1 MPIKFE
7 ILAEDKVTRARAG
20 LLHTPHGVIET
31 PVFMPVGTGGTVKGM
46 TQDELEALGVQIL
59 LGNTYHLYLRPGHEL
74 IREAGGLHRFM
85 SWPHP
90 ILTDSGGFQVMSLKS
105 LGRVTEDGVW
115 FRSHLDG
122 SSHFLSPERA
132 VEIQLALGPDIMMC
146 LDECVEYPASHE
158 TLERAVSLTTR
169 WAQRAKEAL
178 ARDTGHGTRDTGDGI
193 QDSGHGTRDTG
204 HGIRDSG
211 LENRGSGS
219 GIGDSGAETPAP
231 NSGFQ
236 ITDSGFRT
244 ASPGAR
250 NANPESRVPNPASR
264 IPCPVSRVPYPAL
277 FAIVQGGTD
286 KALRRQSAEALLDLD
301 FEGYAVGGL
310 AVGEPKSEMYDTAE
324 FTAELLPRHRPRYL
338 MGVGT
343 PEDLLEGVA
352 RGIDMFDCVLPTR
365 NARNACAFT
374 SEGKVSLKNARY
386 ARDDSPLDPSCT
398 CDVCRRYSRRYLR
411 HLFVTGEMLGAI
423 LATHHNLHFYL
434 DTMGRI
440 RQSLLFG
447 EFAEFHGRVRSHL

>member
-7 ILAEDKVTRARAG
+7 ILAEDKATRARAG

-31 PVFMPVGTGGTVKGM
+31 PIFMPVGTGGTVKGM
-46 TQDELEALGVQIL
+46 TQDELEVLGVQIL

-132 VEIQLALGPDIMMC
+132 VEIQLALGSDIMMC
-146 LDECVEYPASHE
+146 LDECVEYPASDE
-158 TLERAVSLTTR
+158 TLQRGVSLTTR
-169 WAQRAKEAL
+169 WAKRAKEKV
-178 ARDTGHGTRDTGDGI
+178 
-193 QDSGHGTRDTG
+193 
-204 HGIRDSG
+204 
-211 LENRGSGS
+211 
-219 GIGDSGAETPAP
+219 SGAREQVSGREDAIARSSLFSGEGKENNLEKRLPTAGVSGPDTSSVAPDTWHLTPDTFP
-231 NSGFQ
+231 S
-236 ITDSGFRT
+236 
-244 ASPGAR
+244 
-250 NANPESRVPNPASR
+250 
-264 IPCPVSRVPYPAL
+264 L
-277 FAIVQGGTD
+277 FGIVQGGTNPE
-286 KALRRQSAEALLDLD
+286 LRRASAEAMNDLD

-310 AVGEPKSEMYDTAE
+310 AVGEPKSEMYDTVE
-324 FTAELLPRHRPRYL
+324 FTAELLPRDRPRYL

-343 PEDLLEGVA
+343 PEDLVEGVA
-352 RGIDMFDCVLPTR
+352 RGIDMFDCVMPTR

-374 SEGKVSLKNARY
+374 SRGKVILRNARY
-386 ARDDSPLDPSCT
+386 ARDAGPLDPSCT
-398 CDVCRRYSRRYLR
+398 CVVCRRYSRRYLR
-411 HLFVTGEMLGAI
+411 HLFVTGEMLGPI

-434 DTMGRI
+434 DTMRRI

-447 EFAEFHGRVRSHL
+447 EFAEFQRRVRSHP

>member
-85 SWPHP
+85 SWPRP

-122 SSHFLSPERA
+122 SSHFLSPERT
-132 VEIQLALGPDIMMC
+132 VEIQLALGSDIMMC
-146 LDECVEYPASHE
+146 LDECVEYQASHE
-158 TLERAVSLTTR
+158 TLQRAVSLTTR
-169 WAQRAKEAL
+169 WAKRAKEKVSGVGCQVSGK
-178 ARDTGHGTRDTGDGI
+178 DGT
-193 QDSGHGTRDTG
+193 
-204 HGIRDSG
+204 
-211 LENRGSGS
+211 GSGS
-219 GIGDSGAETPAP
+219 SDASGTEPDGNLRESPDTWHLTPDT
-231 NSGFQ
+231 F
-236 ITDSGFRT
+236 
-244 ASPGAR
+244 
-250 NANPESRVPNPASR
+250 
-264 IPCPVSRVPYPAL
+264 PAL
-277 FAIVQGGTD
+277 FGIVQGGTD
-286 KALRRQSAEALLDLD
+286 EELRRQSAEALLDLD
-301 FEGYAVGGL
+301 FEGYGVGGL
-310 AVGEPKSEMYDTAE
+310 AVGEPKSEMYDTAQ
-324 FTAELLPRHRPRYL
+324 FTAELLPRDRPRYL

-352 RGIDMFDCVLPTR
+352 RGIDMFDCVMPTR

-374 SEGKVSLKNARY
+374 SEGKVILKNARY
-386 ARDDSPLDPSCT
+386 ARDDRPLDPSCT
-398 CDVCRRYSRRYLR
+398 CAVCRRYSRRYLR

-434 DTMGRI
+434 DTMRRI

-447 EFAEFHGRVRSHL
+447 EFAEFHCRVRARP

>member
-1 MPIKFE
+1 
-7 ILAEDKVTRARAG
+7 
-20 LLHTPHGVIET
+20 
-31 PVFMPVGTGGTVKGM
+31 M
-46 TQDELEALGVQIL
+46 TQDELEVLGVQIL

-105 LGRVTEDGVW
+105 LGRLTEDGVW

-132 VEIQLALGPDIMMC
+132 VEIQMALGSDIMMC

-158 TLERAVSLTTR
+158 TLQRAVSLTTR
-169 WAQRAKEAL
+169 WAQRAKEQVSGI
-178 ARDTGHGTRDTGDGI
+178 REQVSGIRCQVSGMHGTGSESNDASGVKPSGDLPG
-193 QDSGHGTRDTG
+193 SPATRD
-204 HGIRDSG
+204 
-211 LENRGSGS
+211 L
-219 GIGDSGAETPAP
+219 TPDTRHLTPSP
-231 NSGFQ
+231 NHLTPDTF
-236 ITDSGFRT
+236 
-244 ASPGAR
+244 
-250 NANPESRVPNPASR
+250 
-264 IPCPVSRVPYPAL
+264 PAL
-277 FAIVQGGTD
+277 FGIVQGGTD
-286 KALRRQSAEALLDLD
+286 KELRRQSAEALLDLD

-310 AVGEPKSEMYDTAE
+310 AVGEPKPEMYDTAQ
-324 FTAELLPRHRPRYL
+324 FTAELLPRDRPRYL

-352 RGIDMFDCVLPTR
+352 RGIDMFDCVMPTR

-374 SEGKVSLKNARY
+374 SEGKVILKNARY
-386 ARDDSPLDPSCT
+386 ARDERPLDPSCT
-398 CDVCRRYSRRYLR
+398 CAVCRRYSRRYLR
-411 HLFVTGEMLGAI
+411 HLFVTGEMLGPI

-434 DTMGRI
+434 DTMRRI

-447 EFAEFHGRVRSHL
+447 EFAEFHSRVRAGP

>member
-1 MPIKFE
+1 MSIKFE
-7 ILAEDKVTRARAG
+7 ILAEDKVTHARAG
-20 LLHTPHGVIET
+20 RLHTPHGVIET

-46 TQDELEALGVQIL
+46 TQDQLEALGVQSL
-59 LGNTYHLYLRPGHEL
+59 LGNPYHLYLRPGHEL

-132 VEIQLALGPDIMMC
+132 MEIQLALAPDIMMC

-158 TLERAVSLTTR
+158 ALQRSVALTTR
-169 WAQRAKEAL
+169 WAKRAKEEVAKRSSGGWGPE
-178 ARDTGHGTRDTGDGI
+178 ARQSLLGSDNPGLEEQGAGWGEK
-193 QDSGHGTRDTG
+193 G
-204 HGIRDSG
+204 RDSQPP
-211 LENRGSGS
+211 LLNTLTRM
-219 GIGDSGAETPAP
+219 P
-231 NSGFQ
+231 
-236 ITDSGFRT
+236 R
-244 ASPGAR
+244 
-250 NANPESRVPNPASR
+250 PERP
-264 IPCPVSRVPYPAL
+264 IPSAQFPTLSPAL
-277 FAIVQGGTD
+277 FGIVQGGTD
-286 KALRRQSAEALLDLD
+286 RDLRRQSAEALLDQD

-310 AVGEPKSEMYDTAE
+310 AVGEPKSEMYDTTE
-324 FTAELLPRHRPRYL
+324 FTAGLLPRDRPRYL

-343 PEDLLEGVA
+343 PGDLVEGVA

-374 SEGKVSLKNARY
+374 SQGKVTIKNAQY
-386 ARDDSPLDPSCT
+386 ARDEGPLDPACG
-398 CDVCRRYSRRYLR
+398 CMVCRRYARRYLR

-434 DTMGRI
+434 DTMRRI

-447 EFAEFHGRVRSHL
+447 EFAEFHCRVRSKP